1 MDQSKPT
8 KRREGSKTRK
18 PRHKPR
24 TGPQKS
30 SETTKKRPTGRPDS
44 PPAHDPLPAEA
55 PGRKRASGRGGIWL
69 YGTHAVGAAL
79 ENPARRLHRLICTSE
94 AAAALG
100 KPAADEKPGPARPP
114 LQVVTRAELAQ
125 VLPEG
130 AVHQGM
136 AVLADPLPPRHLE
149 DLLRV
154 PAEGDEATGPDH
166 GHQVLGR
173 QFLGRQVLLVLD
185 QVTDPQN
192 CGAIL
197 RSAAA
202 FGALAVIAPARHG
215 APENGALAKAA
226 SGALELVPRVEV
238 GNLVQALGRLK
249 EAGYWVL
256 GLDEEGTA
264 ALGAEDHGAKVVLVL
279 GAEGRGLRRL
289 TRETCDSLVRL
300 PTRPALP
307 SLNVS
312 NAAAVAL
319 YALLAK

>member
-8 KRREGSKTRK
+8 KRREGRKPRK

-24 TGPQKS
+24 TGPQNA
-30 SETTKKRPTGRPDS
+30 SETAKKRPTGRPDS
-44 PPAHDPLPAEA
+44 QPAHDPLPAEA

-94 AAAALG
+94 AAATLH
-100 KPAADEKPGPARPP
+100 KPAADEKSGPARPP

-136 AVLADPLPPRHLE
+136 AVLADPLSPRHLE

-154 PAEGDEATGPDH
+154 PPEGDEATGPD
-166 GHQVLGR
+166 QVR
-173 QFLGRQVLLVLD
+173 RVLLALD

-249 EAGYWVL
+249 EAGYWIL

>member
-8 KRREGSKTRK
+8 KRREGRKTRK
-18 PRHKPR
+18 PRHKSR
-24 TGPQKS
+24 TGPQNA
-30 SETTKKRPTGRPDS
+30 SEIAKNRPSRRPDS
-44 PPAHDPLPAEA
+44 LPALHQLPA
-55 PGRKRASGRGGIWL
+55 DGPGRKRASGRGGIWL

-79 ENPARRLHRLICTSE
+79 ENPARRLHHLICTSE
-94 AAAALG
+94 AAAALD
-100 KPAADEKPGPARPP
+100 KPAADRTPGPARPP

-149 DLLRV
+149 DLLGV
-154 PAEGDEATGPDH
+154 PTEGDEAAGPDR
-166 GHQVLGR
+166 GR
-173 QFLGRQVLLVLD
+173 RVLLALD
-185 QVTDPQN
+185 QITDPQN

-249 EAGYWVL
+249 EAGYWIL

-264 ALGAEDHGAKVVLVL
+264 ALGAEDHGVKVVLVL

-300 PTRPALP
+300 PTRPVLP

>member
-8 KRREGSKTRK
+8 KRREGRKTRK
-18 PRHKPR
+18 PRS
-24 TGPQKS
+24 GPQNARK
-30 SETTKKRPTGRPDS
+30 TAKKRPPGRPDS
-44 PPAHDPLPAEA
+44 QPALDPLAAEA
-55 PGRKRASGRGGIWL
+55 PGHKRASGRGGIWL

-94 AAAALG
+94 AAAALH
-100 KPAADEKPGPARPP
+100 KPAADEKSGPARPP
-114 LQVVTRAELAQ
+114 LRVVTRAELAQ

-173 QFLGRQVLLVLD
+173 QVLLALD

-249 EAGYWVL
+249 EAGYWIL